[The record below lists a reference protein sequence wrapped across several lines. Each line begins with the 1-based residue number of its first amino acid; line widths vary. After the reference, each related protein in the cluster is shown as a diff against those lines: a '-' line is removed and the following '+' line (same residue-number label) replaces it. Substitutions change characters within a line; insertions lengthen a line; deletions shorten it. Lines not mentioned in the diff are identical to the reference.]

1 MTGSLYRGERLPGV
15 AAGSDPA
22 TIFMTG
28 GIISRFNQARW
39 QDKLTMQ
46 RWLEQ
51 Q

>member
-1 MTGSLYRGERLPGV
+1 LRKIASV
-15 AAGSDPA
+15 AAGPDPA

-28 GIISRFNQARW
+28 GIISRFNQTRW
-39 QDKLTMQ
+39 QAKLTTQ